1 MSLERDYC
9 YQWAFQVFGVEDS
22 ETNVTGSI
30 GNRNE
35 SQQNPYRTDGAD
47 EIGFMEPRCGNP
59 SPDGIKNVRM
69 PVGFILSIHLRYTIM
84 RIEKGIVY
92 PISTF
97 FNFCRQNNYCSYHLL
112 QKWSIYTLK
121 DVMDGPLL
129 N

>member
-9 YQWAFQVFGVEDS
+9 YQWAFQVFGVENS

-35 SQQNPYRTDGAD
+35 SQRNPYRTDGAD

-69 PVGFILSIHLRYTIM
+69 PVGFILSIHLRYTICVLRKESYILFQHSSIFVV
-84 RIEKGIVY
+84 RIITVLTIYFKSG
-92 PISTF
+92 P
-97 FNFCRQNNYCSYHLL
+97 
-112 QKWSIYTLK
+112 SIR
-121 DVMDGPLL
+121 
-129 N
+129 